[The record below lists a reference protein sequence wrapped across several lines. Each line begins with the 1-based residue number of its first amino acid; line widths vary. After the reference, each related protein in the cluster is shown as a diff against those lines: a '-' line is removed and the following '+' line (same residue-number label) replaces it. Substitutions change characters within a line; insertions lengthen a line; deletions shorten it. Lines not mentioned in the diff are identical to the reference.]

1 MRIGLPTGA
10 GLRVRNR
17 RRRDSVHQPTARR
30 HVGDH
35 HAGQQRAVLNDVDAA
50 VGEAA
55 FVAQPDDVELE
66 ILGGVA
72 ARDEVR

>member
-1 MRIGLPTGA
+1 MACSSPRPPSTNDTI
-10 GLRVRNR
+10 
-17 RRRDSVHQPTARR
+17 
-30 HVGDH
+30 
-35 HAGQQRAVLNDVDAA
+35 AVVNSCVALHDVDAT

>member
-1 MRIGLPTGA
+1 MACSSPLSAVDERHHRRCQH
-10 GLRVRNR
+10 RVAL
-17 RRRDSVHQPTARR
+17 H
-30 HVGDH
+30 
-35 HAGQQRAVLNDVDAA
+35 DVDAA